1 MNTISPIRLVVADD
15 QPVIMRGLGLILNTD
30 EGVEVVGH
38 AKDGYEVVELAK
50 EHTPDIIIMDLQM
63 PGQSGVA
70 ATRQI
75 TALNPDIRVVV
86 LTTFDHDNLV
96 FDAIRAGAQA
106 YLLKDA
112 TESELLNTIRA
123 VHRGESSLSPVI
135 ARKVMEQFRK
145 DNRTDFD
152 DSDHYFSDPR
162 PLSDQ
167 RTLIQPDSGAAHTVL
182 DVAHDSRDTESNK
195 LLQSLTKKEER
206 VLGLIA
212 DGLSNKE
219 IAATVFLAEGTVKN
233 YVSRIMDKLH
243 ARNRTELATRLHGK
257 KSDS

>member
-112 TESELLNTIRA
+112 TESELLNTIEQYTVVNPVCHRSSRA
-123 VHRGESSLSPVI
+123 KSWSNSEKTIALTLTIVTIIFQTRAHSLINVP
-135 ARKVMEQFRK
+135 
-145 DNRTDFD
+145 
-152 DSDHYFSDPR
+152 
-162 PLSDQ
+162 
-167 RTLIQPDSGAAHTVL
+167 
-182 DVAHDSRDTESNK
+182 
-195 LLQSLTKKEER
+195 
-206 VLGLIA
+206 
-212 DGLSNKE
+212 
-219 IAATVFLAEGTVKN
+219 
-233 YVSRIMDKLH
+233 
-243 ARNRTELATRLHGK
+243 
-257 KSDS
+257 